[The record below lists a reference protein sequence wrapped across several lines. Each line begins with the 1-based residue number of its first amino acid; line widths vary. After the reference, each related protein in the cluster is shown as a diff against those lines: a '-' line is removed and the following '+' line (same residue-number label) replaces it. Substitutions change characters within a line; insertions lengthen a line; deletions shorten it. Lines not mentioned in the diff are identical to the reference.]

1 MSETMKARL
10 GLLADVS
17 ENVWVRG
24 DSRWTAQLGPVKAY
38 GRTRT
43 VALKA
48 LAEAVVHA
56 LSRTDAE
63 PAFARDDDGSL
74 IAAVPRWHGTEHY
87 HVTDDGAR
95 STGGYDGPPAKSL
108 EGCHHYTALP
118 QR

>member
-1 MSETMKARL
+1 MSETMTARL

-17 ENVWVRG
+17 ENPWVKG
-24 DSRWTAQLGPVKAY
+24 DSRWTAQLGPVKAH
-38 GRTRT
+38 GRTKA

-56 LSRTDAE
+56 LSQTDEE

-74 IAAVPRWHGTEHY
+74 IAAVPRWHGVDHY
-87 HVTDDGAR
+87 RVTDEGAR
-95 STGGYDGPPAKSL
+95 CITSCDGPPAKSL
-108 EGCHHYTALP
+108 EGTHHYTAVP